1 MFTTCSALTT
11 GRERQTPSPVRWFQR
26 AVPVQQSP
34 LQLRPPSSSLQAT
47 NKLTSVR
54 GAVIAAYVP
63 FFHLAT
69 SFADYLQLH
78 IFGPLG
84 MSSTGVSIT
93 AAQKSGHM
101 TTGYT
106 REGVSKEDPMG
117 TRGRAMYPHLEN
129 DEGEVNWGAGG
140 VIMSLSD
147 AVSTSLPARVCDS
160 N

>member
-1 MFTTCSALTT
+1 
-11 GRERQTPSPVRWFQR
+11 
-26 AVPVQQSP
+26 
-34 LQLRPPSSSLQAT
+34 
-47 NKLTSVR
+47 
-54 GAVIAAYVP
+54 
-63 FFHLAT
+63 
-69 SFADYLQLH
+69 
-78 IFGPLG
+78 

-106 REGVSKEDPMG
+106 REGVSEKDPMG

-147 AVSTSLPARVCDS
+147 AVSTSIPVRVCDS

>member
-1 MFTTCSALTT
+1 M
-11 GRERQTPSPVRWFQR
+11 
-26 AVPVQQSP
+26 
-34 LQLRPPSSSLQAT
+34 
-47 NKLTSVR
+47 
-54 GAVIAAYVP
+54 IAAYVP

-69 SFADYLQLH
+69 SFAEYLNLH

-106 REGVSKEDPMG
+106 REGVSEKDPMG

-147 AVSTSLPARVCDS
+147 AVSTSIPVRVCDS